1 MPNPTIATETTLE
14 LVAPSAEQQAALE
27 AHGTRFTALADQ
39 LAPFGGSHLVIAPG
53 DELTLEQILAE
64 ARLLDARAVEHV
76 PGKPSS
82 CHRNIAARFRLGQC
96 AIATGYALSG
106 GYWRQHTWGVKPD
119 GTLVETTEPRDAY
132 WGRILDLGA
141 ALVFAAAELQD
152 CCDPEWREFNV
163 GAVRTT
169 LSDTIADL
177 LHIHGGRRERI
188 LEELA
193 VALDAAETHYDSEA
207 AGRDAPLVVPTVT
220 DDDELHQTRLE
231 RDSHPRLVALS
242 KDAYSTA
249 CGAVTSH
256 EIVGERISSD
266 AWPELQVTFPVSD
279 YLPDGVRVRGSS
291 FGPRKSAA
299 VENFLFEV
307 DECLAVAGIAVEH
320 VARDGGR
327 WAITARIALEDGYS
341 LEDLVDV
348 AEPLHPAEEA
358 AEVIGAGPADGP
370 FA

>member
-1 MPNPTIATETTLE
+1 MPNPTIAIETTLE
-14 LVAPSAEQQAALE
+14 LVAPSAEQQAALA
-27 AHGTRFTALADQ
+27 AHGKRFTALADQ
-39 LAPFGGSHLVIAPG
+39 LARFGGSHLVIAPG

-64 ARLLDARAVEHV
+64 GGPLDARSLEHV

-82 CHRNIAARFRLGQC
+82 CHRNVAARFRLGQC

-152 CCDPEWREFNV
+152 CCDPEWREFIV
-163 GAVRTT
+163 GDVRTT

-207 AGRDAPLVVPTVT
+207 AGCEAALVVPTVT

-231 RDSHPRLVALS
+231 RDTHPRLVALS

-249 CGAVTSH
+249 CGAVASR
-256 EIVGERISSD
+256 EIVGEKITSD
-266 AWPELQVTFPVSD
+266 AWPELQATFPVSD
-279 YLPDGVRVRGSS
+279 YLPDGIRVRGHSLGRRQS
-291 FGPRKSAA
+291 DA
-299 VENFLFEV
+299 VEIFLFEV
-307 DECLAVAGIAVEH
+307 GESAVVTGIVVEH
-320 VARDGGR
+320 VERDGDR
-327 WAITARIALEDGYS
+327 WAITARIALEDGYG
-341 LEDLVDV
+341 LEDLDAAV
-348 AEPLHPAEEA
+348 EPLPA
-358 AEVIGAGPADGP
+358 
-370 FA
+370 